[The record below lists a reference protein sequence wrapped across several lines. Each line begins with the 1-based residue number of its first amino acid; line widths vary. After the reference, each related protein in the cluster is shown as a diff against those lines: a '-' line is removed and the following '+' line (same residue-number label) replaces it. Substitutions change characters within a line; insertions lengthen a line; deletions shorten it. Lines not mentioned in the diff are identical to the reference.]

1 MDIFK
6 ELESSAKKDN
16 IEKIVVGAIITNKD
30 GKVFIAR
37 RKLDDFMGGYF
48 EIPGGN
54 AEVGETIYDTL
65 TRETK
70 EETNLDIKKV
80 VSYVNYFDYVSDSGK
95 KSRQFNFVVEVESTD
110 NIILT
115 EHDYYEWLDINDL
128 DKLNKMSDEVKE
140 VLITYKKLIQG

>member
-6 ELESSAKKDN
+6 ELESSAKKDHV
-16 IEKIVVGAIITNKD
+16 EKIVVGAIITNDK
-30 GKVFIAR
+30 GEVFIAR

-65 TRETK
+65 VRETK

-128 DKLNKMSDEVKE
+128 EKLNEMSDEVKE